1 MREITYR
8 EALREALQEEMRRD
22 ERVLLMGEDL
32 GLYGGCFGV
41 TQGLLEEFGEERVRD
56 TPISEAGFTGIA
68 VGAAVTGMRPVVE
81 IMFCDF
87 ITIAMDQIV
96 NQAAKMRYMYGG
108 KVKVPLVVRTA
119 IGAGRSSAA
128 QHSQSLHA
136 WFAHIPGLRVVLP
149 STPYDAKGLLKSA
162 IRDDNPVV
170 FFEDKMSYNT
180 RGPVPDEEYLTPFG
194 VADVK
199 REGEDMTVVALSRMV
214 YPALEAAEAL
224 QDVGISIEV
233 IDPRTLSPYDD
244 KTIVESVM
252 KTGRVILVDE
262 GYQSFGVTAE
272 IASRIYEQA
281 FDYLDAPIKRMG
293 AFDVPVPFS
302 PPLEFATIPDGE
314 RIVES
319 VHQLL
324 GQYITER
331 DG

>member
-8 EALREALQEEMRRD
+8 EAVREALQEEMRRD
-22 ERVLLMGEDL
+22 ERIFLMGEDL
-32 GLYGGCFGV
+32 GLYGGIFGV

-56 TPISEAGFTGIA
+56 APISEGGFTGLG

-87 ITIAMDQIV
+87 IMDAVDQIV

-108 KVKVPLVVRTA
+108 KVKVPLVIRTT

-136 WFAHIPGLRVVLP
+136 WFAHIPGLRIVLP
-149 STPYDAKGLLKSA
+149 STPYDAKGLLKTS

-180 RGPVPDEEYLTPFG
+180 KGPAPEEEYLLPFG
-194 VADVK
+194 MADVK
-199 REGEDMTVVALSRMV
+199 KEGEDVTVVAVSRMV

-224 QDVGISIEV
+224 QEEGISVEV

-252 KTGRVILVDE
+252 KTGRVTIVDQ
-262 GYQSFGVTAE
+262 GCQGFGVTGE

-281 FDYLDAPIKRMG
+281 FDYLDAPIKRIG
-293 AFDVPVPFS
+293 AFDVPVAFS
-302 PPLEFATIPDGE
+302 PPLEFATIPDKE
-314 RIVES
+314 RIVEAI
-319 VHQLL
+319 HQLL
-324 GQYITER
+324 K
-331 DG
+331 